1 MSSPVNQQTLDW
13 IAVFE
18 QRATRHVVTV
28 GEHQVVWRQFGEGSP
43 LVLIHGGH
51 GSWLHWA
58 RNIEALSQDFSLW
71 IPNLAG
77 YGDSSDPRFDD
88 FSTMVDV
95 TAECLIQ
102 LFGSETPFDL
112 AGFSFGGLV
121 SANLAANGLSVR
133 RLALLGPGGHGGPRR
148 ERGKLINW
156 KRTET
161 HEELIEAMRFNLWAH
176 MIYADAHIDTFAM
189 GIHTYSCIHTRFRSR
204 GISGRGLLGPALD
217 EYSGEALII
226 WGEHDITCTPEYLM
240 THMIDGHARR
250 QGLILSGVGH
260 WVNYEA
266 VEPVNILL
274 KDWFKAG
281 KIAHTV

>member
-1 MSSPVNQQTLDW
+1 MPSSVNQQTLDW
-13 IAVFE
+13 MAEYE
-18 QRATRHVVTV
+18 QRATRHVVTI
-28 GEHQVVWRQFGEGSP
+28 GEHQVVWRQFGDGSP

-58 RNIEALSQDFSLW
+58 RNIETLSKDFSLW
-71 IPNLAG
+71 IPDLAG

-88 FSTMVDV
+88 FETMVQV
-95 TAECLIQ
+95 TVQCLTQ
-102 LFGSETPFDL
+102 LFGPDTPFDL

-121 SANLAANGLSVR
+121 SAHIAAKGLPVR

-156 KRTET
+156 KRAET
-161 HEELIEAMRFNLWAH
+161 QDELLEAMRFNLWAH
-176 MIYADAHIDTFAM
+176 MIYADARIDALAM
-189 GIHTYSCIHTRFRSR
+189 GIHTHSCLHTRFRSR

-217 EYSGEALII
+217 EYTADTLII

-240 THMIDGHARR
+240 THLIDGHARR
-250 QGLILSGVGH
+250 QGVIVPEVGH

-266 VEPVNILL
+266 VEPVNRLL
-274 KDWFKAG
+274 NNWFKEG
-281 KIAHTV
+281 KVLR

>member
-1 MSSPVNQQTLDW
+1 MPNPVNQQTLDW
-13 IAVFE
+13 IAAFE

-28 GEHQVVWRQFGEGSP
+28 GEHQVVWRQFGEGAP

-71 IPNLAG
+71 IPDLAG

-121 SANLAANGLSVR
+121 SANLAAKGLSVR

-156 KRTET
+156 KRAET

-176 MIYADAHIDTFAM
+176 MIYADSHIDTFAM

-217 EYSGEALII
+217 AYSGETLMI

-281 KIAHTV
+281 KITRAL